1 MRVQAE
7 VTGAQ
12 EGLLKEASVSWSA
25 LDKKGLRGI
34 PDRGRCRRDTQ
45 QHEARCAQGMSCISQ
60 AKGAGEGRRGGSL
73 EATEALL
80 PLGL

>member
-1 MRVQAE
+1 MRVQVE

-34 PDRGRCRRDTQ
+34 PDRGYRRRAAQ
-45 QHEARCAQGMSCISQ
+45 QHEGVHRECPAPARGR
-60 AKGAGEGRRGGSL
+60 GRGEGRRGGRL